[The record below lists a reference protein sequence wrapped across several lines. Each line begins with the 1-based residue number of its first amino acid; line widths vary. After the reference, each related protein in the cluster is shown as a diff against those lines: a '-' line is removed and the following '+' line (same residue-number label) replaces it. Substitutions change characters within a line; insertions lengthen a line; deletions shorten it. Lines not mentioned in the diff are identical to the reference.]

1 MNQFNVINRKV
12 KAVAQKVIGAGLAS
26 IHFGVFAQATGNS
39 GSISAFDTARQT
51 AGNRTIDTM
60 ASNTDRLAGN
70 LYNTMTTGA
79 TLLGVLLVGISLWGF
94 YKASKEER
102 ETPKPAVVGLII
114 GGLLTAIGLVAA
126 FSANTLTL

>member
-1 MNQFNVINRKV
+1 MNQFNVINRTV
-12 KAVAQKVIGAGLAS
+12 KSVAQKVIGAGLVS

-79 TLLGVLLVGISLWGF
+79 TLLGVSLWGF